1 MKPSPAAKN
10 PVFMRVFGKPILLA
24 LISMAGLIAALVGDG
39 VWDVVSWITLGFI
52 VAVTVWYVWFAKPS
66 SRKRRA

>member
-10 PVFMRVFGKPILLA
+10 SVFMHVFGKPILLA
-24 LISMAGLIAALVGDG
+24 LISMAGLVTALVGDG

-52 VAVTVWYVWFAKPS
+52 VAVTLWYVWFAKPE
-66 SRKRRA
+66 SRKRRT